1 MATEVRGRMRLR
13 RITRPHR
20 FLPGITPGRI
30 PHVLGRSATRRRT
43 LSHMGVLDG
52 KVAIVTGG
60 GRGIGARYCRG
71 LAAEGA
77 RVMVADINEAGAR
90 DIAAQIG
97 AESTRVDVSDE
108 ASVQAMLADTVRSF
122 GRVDILVNNAAIFTE
137 LIQPRKAF
145 DAIPVEEWDRV
156 MGVNVRGTW
165 LCARAVAP
173 LFRQQRSGVIVNISS
188 GTIFNGTDGFA
199 HYVTSKAA
207 VWGLTRVLARE
218 LGEYGVRVN
227 SITPGLTSSEMVQ
240 EVYPA
245 EVLEARAQSR
255 VFRRE
260 QRPDDL
266 VGTVVFLCS
275 DASAF
280 ITGQTLNV
288 DGGAHFL

>member
-1 MATEVRGRMRLR
+1 
-13 RITRPHR
+13 
-20 FLPGITPGRI
+20 
-30 PHVLGRSATRRRT
+30 
-43 LSHMGVLDG
+43 MGVLDG

-60 GRGIGARYCRG
+60 GRGIGSRYCRG

-77 RVMVADINEAGAR
+77 RVMVADINDAGAR
-90 DIAAQIG
+90 QVASEIG
-97 AESTRVDVSDE
+97 GASTRVDVADE
-108 ASVQAMLADTVRSF
+108 HSVQAMVDATVQAF
-122 GRVDILVNNAAIFTE
+122 GRVDALVNNAAIFTE
-137 LIQPRKAF
+137 LLQPRKPF
-145 DAIPVEEWDRV
+145 DQIPVEEWDRV

-207 VWGLTRVLARE
+207 VWGMARVLARE
-218 LGEYGVRVN
+218 LGPYGVRVN

-240 EVYPA
+240 EIYPA
-245 EVLEARAQSR
+245 EILADRAQSR
-255 VFRRE
+255 IFKRE
-260 QRPDDL
+260 QQPDDL

-280 ITGQTLNV
+280 TTGQTFNV
-288 DGGAHFL
+288 DGGAHFH

>member
-1 MATEVRGRMRLR
+1 
-13 RITRPHR
+13 
-20 FLPGITPGRI
+20 
-30 PHVLGRSATRRRT
+30 
-43 LSHMGVLDG
+43 MGVLDD

-60 GRGIGARYCRG
+60 GRGIGSRYCRG

-90 DIAAQIG
+90 QVAAEVGG
-97 AESTRVDVSDE
+97 ASTRVDVADE
-108 ASVQAMLADTVRSF
+108 QSVQAMVSTTQSTF
-122 GRVDILVNNAAIFTE
+122 GRVDILINNAAMFTE
-137 LIQPRKAF
+137 VLQPRKPF
-145 DAIPVEEWDRV
+145 DAIPVDEWDRV
-156 MGVNVRGTW
+156 MAVNVRGTW

-173 LFRQQRSGVIVNISS
+173 VFREQRSGVIINISS
-188 GTIFNGTDGFA
+188 GTIFSGTEGFA

-207 VWGLTRVLARE
+207 VWGLARVLARE
-218 LGEYGVRVN
+218 LGPYGVRVN
-227 SITPGLTSSEMVQ
+227 AITPGLTSSEMVQ

-245 EVLEARAQSR
+245 EALTDRAQAR

-260 QRPDDL
+260 QVPEDL

-288 DGGAHFL
+288 DGGAHFH

>member
-1 MATEVRGRMRLR
+1 
-13 RITRPHR
+13 
-20 FLPGITPGRI
+20 
-30 PHVLGRSATRRRT
+30 
-43 LSHMGVLDG
+43 MGLLDG

-71 LAAEGA
+71 LAHEGA
-77 RVMVADINEAGAR
+77 KVMVADINEAGAR
-90 DIAAQIG
+90 QVAGEVGG
-97 AESTRVDVSDE
+97 ASTRVDVAD
-108 ASVQAMLADTVRSF
+108 ADSVQAMVQATLGAF
-122 GRVDILVNNAAIFTE
+122 GRVDALINNAAIFTE

-145 DAIPVEEWDRV
+145 DDIPIDEWDRV
-156 MGVNVRGTW
+156 MAVNVRGTW
-165 LCARAVAP
+165 LCSRAVASI
-173 LFRQQRSGVIVNISS
+173 FRQQRSGVIINISS
-188 GTIFNGTDGFA
+188 GTIFTGTEGFA

-245 EVLEARAQSR
+245 EWLAARAQGR

-260 QRPDDL
+260 QQPEDL

-275 DASAF
+275 ELSAF
-280 ITGQTLNV
+280 TTGQTFNV
-288 DGGAHFL
+288 DGGANFH

>member
-1 MATEVRGRMRLR
+1 
-13 RITRPHR
+13 
-20 FLPGITPGRI
+20 
-30 PHVLGRSATRRRT
+30 
-43 LSHMGVLDG
+43 MGVLDG

-77 RVMVADINEAGAR
+77 RVMVADINAAGAR
-90 DIAAQIG
+90 QVASEIDG
-97 AESTRVDVSDE
+97 ASTRVDVADE
-108 ASVQAMLADTVRSF
+108 QSVQAMVATTQSAF
-122 GRVDILVNNAAIFTE
+122 GRVDILINNAATFTE

-145 DAIPVEEWDRV
+145 DQIAVEELDRV
-156 MGVNVRGTW
+156 MAVNVRGTW

-173 LFRQQRSGVIVNISS
+173 IFRQQRSGVIINISS
-188 GTIFNGTDGFA
+188 GTIFSGTEGFA

-207 VWGLTRVLARE
+207 VWGMARVLARE

-227 SITPGLTSSEMVQ
+227 AITPGLTSSEMVQ
-240 EVYPA
+240 EIYPA
-245 EVLEARAQSR
+245 EMLAARAQSR

-260 QRPDDL
+260 QMPEDL

-275 DASAF
+275 EASAF

-288 DGGAHFL
+288 DGGAHFH